1 MVKAPARPQG
11 KLRRCDSGGMV
22 PAMKI
27 LVSFAA
33 LLVLAACATTAPP
46 ATSVTA
52 PQDQPNAAPSRTLAL
67 LRAAGAA
74 NAPTQAEI
82 ERLLG
87 APDIARQDGAGAA
100 LTYRYQ
106 QCALLLL
113 FTADARNAMR
123 LAQAH
128 PGPRVTGA
136 AEPNLAQCAAEAD
149 ARGA

>member
-1 MVKAPARPQG
+1 
-11 KLRRCDSGGMV
+11 
-22 PAMKI
+22 MKI
-27 LVSFAA
+27 LFPFVA
-33 LLVLAACATTAPP
+33 LLALAACATTAPP
-46 ATSVTA
+46 PA
-52 PQDQPNAAPSRTLAL
+52 PVSTVSQGQAAAPSRAL
-67 LRAAGAA
+67 RLLENAGGAR
-74 NAPTQAEI
+74 APTQAEV

-87 APDIARQDGAGAA
+87 APDIARQDGAGAV

-113 FTADARNAMR
+113 FTADAQNALR

-136 AEPNLAQCAAEAD
+136 PAPSLAQCAAEAD